1 MAETYALREGAFG
14 RAVVLELRD
23 DLVAHAHAETQLAL
37 WLGGAKVEA
46 HVGPH
51 VVQYG
56 EGVALGTNAY
66 ESHDAR
72 LLDRSGPAVF
82 LVLYIAKQW
91 LDERR
96 VVSGRP
102 FSFAS
107 PSVPIDTGVRTN
119 CWRVLD
125 KIVSPH
131 QYPDADVDGQVEQLL
146 VAAIDASNSPAGTTS
161 LTRTAPVL
169 DYRLR
174 TAIAYMRDH
183 ASEPM
188 AVEDMAERVG
198 LSRGH
203 FFALFRD
210 QLNTTP
216 QVFWSAIRVE
226 EAVRRLVQQEESLT
240 AVALDLGFSTPGNF
254 SRFFREHMGVTPS
267 RFRRAATAPA
277 PHLLTGVP

>member
-1 MAETYALREGAFG
+1 MNRECGAA
-14 RAVVLELRD
+14 RSRPRP
-23 DLVAHAHAETQLAL
+23 QLFL
-37 WLGGAKVEA
+37 WLGGARVEA

-51 VVQYG
+51 LVQYG

-82 LVLYIAKQW
+82 LVLYVSKQW

-96 VVSGRP
+96 AASGRP

-107 PSVPIDTGVRTN
+107 PGVPIDTAVRAN
-119 CWRVLD
+119 CWSVLD

-131 QYPDADVDGQVEQLL
+131 QHPEADIDGQVERLL
-146 VAAIDASNSPAGTTS
+146 LAAMDASNSPAGTTS
-161 LTRTAPVL
+161 LMPTAPVL

-188 AVEDMAERVG
+188 AVEDMAEKVG

-216 QVFWSAIRVE
+216 QVFWSAVRVE

-277 PHLLTGVP
+277 PHLLTGIS